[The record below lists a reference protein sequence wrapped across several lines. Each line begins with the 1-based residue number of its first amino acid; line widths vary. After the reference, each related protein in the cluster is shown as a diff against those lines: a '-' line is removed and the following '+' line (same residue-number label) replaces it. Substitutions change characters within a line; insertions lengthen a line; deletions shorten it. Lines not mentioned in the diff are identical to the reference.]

1 MWWHFL
7 VYFMLNESFMQYK
20 VKPDRVVFNAL
31 ITACGQSGAV
41 DRAFDVL
48 AEMGAET
55 QPIDPDNVTIGALIK
70 ACANAGQVRL
80 FVLFF
85 FNYKNCLVIH
95 FADISHVCH
104 LPCFSYYPF
113 F

>member
-1 MWWHFL
+1 
-7 VYFMLNESFMQYK
+7 

-55 QPIDPDNVTIGALIK
+55 QPIDPDHVTIGALIK

-85 FNYKNCLVIH
+85 FFEKKNY
-95 FADISHVCH
+95 F
-104 LPCFSYYPF
+104 
-113 F
+113 